1 MADEVEEEEPK
12 KSGIVKIIIFVV
24 AGILLIVVGLGIGY
38 FMFGGEPEPDPSAEV
53 NQIIEG
59 KNTNA
64 KDTEKQKENEE
75 GEVEGEDGLI
85 KKNVKS
91 IPEVDSYET
100 TYFEFP
106 GDFTTNLKAS
116 RKFLQLS
123 VGVSTQY
130 DEKVMEVVDS
140 HQLALRSEILST
152 VSDFTE
158 EDISGSDGKK
168 KLSDRLLTVL
178 NAKLETLKE
187 FPGIEDVYFTAFI
200 LQWFRLFL

>member
-1 MADEVEEEEPK
+1 MAEEVEEEPK
-12 KSGIVKIIIFVV
+12 KSNLLKIIIFVV
-24 AGILLIVVGLGIGY
+24 GGFLLIAVGLGIGY
-38 FMFGGEPEPDPSAEV
+38 FLFGGEPEPDPSAEV

-59 KNTNA
+59 KEA
-64 KDTEKQKENEE
+64 EKKKTEEVENKEGAEE
-75 GEVEGEDGLI
+75 GDDGII
-85 KKNVKS
+85 KKNVKA

-106 GDFTTNLKAS
+106 GDFTTNLKGS
-116 RKFLQLS
+116 RKFLQVS

-152 VSDFTE
+152 ISDFTE
-158 EDISGSDGKK
+158 EDISGSEGKK
-168 KLSDRLLTVL
+168 KLSERLMVVL
-178 NAKLETLKE
+178 NKKLESFDE

-200 LQWFRLFL
+200 LQ

>member
-1 MADEVEEEEPK
+1 MAEEVEEEQK
-12 KSGIVKIIIFVV
+12 KSNLLKIIIFVV
-24 AGILLIVVGLGIGY
+24 GGILLIAVGLGIGY
-38 FMFGGEPEPDPSAEV
+38 FLFGGEPEPDPSAEV

-59 KNTNA
+59 KEA
-64 KDTEKQKENEE
+64 EKKKTEDAENKE
-75 GEVEGEDGLI
+75 GEEEGEDGII
-85 KKNVKS
+85 KKNVKA

-106 GDFTTNLKAS
+106 GDFTTNLKGS
-116 RKFLQLS
+116 RKFLQVS

-130 DEKVMEVVDS
+130 DEQVMEVVDS

-152 VSDFTE
+152 ISDFTE

-168 KLSDRLLTVL
+168 KLSERLMVVL
-178 NAKLETLKE
+178 NKKLESLDE

-200 LQWFRLFL
+200 LQ

>member
-12 KSGIVKIIIFVV
+12 KSGLVKIIIFVV
-24 AGILLIVVGLGIGY
+24 AGILLIVIGLGIGY

-59 KNTNA
+59 KNTKA
-64 KDTEKQKENEE
+64 KENEEQKENEE
-75 GEVEGEDGLI
+75 GEVEGEDGLL
-85 KKNVKS
+85 KKNVKA

-106 GDFTTNLKAS
+106 GDFTTNLKGS

-168 KLSDRLLTVL
+168 KLSDRLLVVL
-178 NAKLETLKE
+178 NTKLETLKE

-200 LQWFRLFL
+200 LQ

>member
-1 MADEVEEEEPK
+1 MAEEVEEEPK
-12 KSGIVKIIIFVV
+12 KSNLLKIIIFVV
-24 AGILLIVVGLGIGY
+24 SGILLVAVGLGIGY
-38 FMFGGEPEPDPSAEV
+38 FLFGGEPEPDPSAEV

-59 KNTNA
+59 KEA
-64 KDTEKQKENEE
+64 EKKKTEDAENEE
-75 GEVEGEDGLI
+75 GEETGEDGII
-85 KKNVKS
+85 KKNVKA

-106 GDFTTNLKAS
+106 GDFTTNLKGS
-116 RKFLQLS
+116 RKFLQVS

-152 VSDFTE
+152 ISDFTE

-168 KLSDRLLTVL
+168 KLSERLIVVL
-178 NAKLETLKE
+178 NKKLESLDE

-200 LQWFRLFL
+200 LQ

>member
-12 KSGIVKIIIFVV
+12 KSGLVKIIIFVV
-24 AGILLIVVGLGIGY
+24 AGILLIAVGLGAGY

-59 KNTNA
+59 KNTKA
-64 KDTEKQKENEE
+64 KEIEEENKNEE
-75 GEVEGEDGLI
+75 GEVDGEDGLI
-85 KKNVKS
+85 KKNVKV

-106 GDFTTNLKAS
+106 GDFTTNLKGS

-152 VSDFTE
+152 VSDFSE

-168 KLSDRLLTVL
+168 KLSDRLLVVL

-200 LQWFRLFL
+200 LQ

>member
-1 MADEVEEEEPK
+1 MADEVEEEPK
-12 KSGIVKIIIFVV
+12 KSNLLKIIIFVV
-24 AGILLIVVGLGIGY
+24 GGILLIAIGLGIGY
-38 FMFGGEPEPDPSAEV
+38 FIFGGEPEPDPSAEV

-59 KNTNA
+59 KEAEKNKT
-64 KDTEKQKENEE
+64 KDVENKEGQE
-75 GEVEGEDGLI
+75 EGEDGII
-85 KKNVKS
+85 KKNVKA

-106 GDFTTNLKAS
+106 GDFTTNLKGS
-116 RKFLQLS
+116 RKFLQVS

-152 VSDFTE
+152 ISDFTE
-158 EDISGSDGKK
+158 EDISGSNGKK
-168 KLSDRLLTVL
+168 KLSDRLMVVL
-178 NAKLETLKE
+178 NKKLESLDE

-200 LQWFRLFL
+200 LQ

>member
-1 MADEVEEEEPK
+1 MAEEVEEEPK
-12 KSGIVKIIIFVV
+12 KSNLLKIIIFVV
-24 AGILLIVVGLGIGY
+24 GGFLLIAVGLGIGY
-38 FMFGGEPEPDPSAEV
+38 FIFGGEPEPDPSAEV

-59 KNTNA
+59 KEA
-64 KDTEKQKENEE
+64 EKKKSEEAENKE
-75 GEVEGEDGLI
+75 GEEEGEDGII
-85 KKNVKS
+85 KKNVKA

-106 GDFTTNLKAS
+106 GDFTTNLKGS
-116 RKFLQLS
+116 RKFLQVS

-152 VSDFTE
+152 ISDFTE

-168 KLSDRLLTVL
+168 KLSDRLMVVL
-178 NAKLETLKE
+178 NKKLESLDE

-200 LQWFRLFL
+200 LQ

>member
-1 MADEVEEEEPK
+1 MAEEVEEEPK
-12 KSGIVKIIIFVV
+12 KSGLIKIIIFVV
-24 AGILLIVVGLGIGY
+24 AGILLIVIGLGIGY
-38 FMFGGEPEPDPSAEV
+38 LMFGGEPEPDPSAEV

-59 KNTNA
+59 KEA
-64 KDTEKQKENEE
+64 EKKEKEDKKDKEE
-75 GEVEGEDGLI
+75 GEVDGEEGII
-85 KKNVKS
+85 KKNVKA

-106 GDFTTNLKAS
+106 GDFTTNLKGS
-116 RKFLQLS
+116 RKFLQVS

-152 VSDFTE
+152 ISDFTE
-158 EDISGSDGKK
+158 TDISGSDGKK
-168 KLSDRLLTVL
+168 KLSERLMVVL
-178 NAKLETLKE
+178 NKKLETLDE

-200 LQWFRLFL
+200 LQ

>member
-1 MADEVEEEEPK
+1 MAEEVEEEQK
-12 KSGIVKIIIFVV
+12 KGGLIKIIIFVV
-24 AGILLIVVGLGIGY
+24 AGIMLIAVGLGIGY
-38 FMFGGEPEPDPSAEV
+38 FIFGGEPEPDPSAEV

-59 KNTNA
+59 KE
-64 KDTEKQKENEE
+64 TEKKEKEESAKKKEGEE
-75 GEVEGEDGLI
+75 GEEGI
-85 KKNVKS
+85 ITKNVKEV
-91 IPEVDSYET
+91 PEVDAYET

-106 GDFTTNLKAS
+106 GDFTTNLKGS
-116 RKFLQLS
+116 RKFLQVS

-152 VSDFTE
+152 ISDFTE

-168 KLSDRLLTVL
+168 KLSDRLMVVL
-178 NAKLETLKE
+178 NKKLETLKE

-200 LQWFRLFL
+200 LQ

>member
-1 MADEVEEEEPK
+1 MADEVEEEPK
-12 KSGIVKIIIFVV
+12 KSNLLKIIIFVV
-24 AGILLIVVGLGIGY
+24 GGFLLVAAGLGIGY
-38 FMFGGEPEPDPSAEV
+38 FLFGGEPEPDPSAEV

-59 KNTNA
+59 KEA
-64 KDTEKQKENEE
+64 EKKKSDDVKDNEGQE
-75 GEVEGEDGLI
+75 EGEDGII
-85 KKNVKS
+85 KKNVKA

-106 GDFTTNLKAS
+106 GDFTTNLKGS
-116 RKFLQLS
+116 RKFLQVS

-152 VSDFTE
+152 ISDFTE

-168 KLSDRLLTVL
+168 KLSERLMVVL
-178 NAKLETLKE
+178 NKKLESLDE

-200 LQWFRLFL
+200 LQ

>member
-1 MADEVEEEEPK
+1 MAEEVEEEPK
-12 KSGIVKIIIFVV
+12 KSNLLKIIIFVV
-24 AGILLIVVGLGIGY
+24 GGILLIAVGLGIGY
-38 FMFGGEPEPDPSAEV
+38 FIFGGEPEPDPSAEV

-59 KNTNA
+59 KE
-64 KDTEKQKENEE
+64 TEKKKTEDSENKE
-75 GEVEGEDGLI
+75 GEEEGEDGII
-85 KKNVKS
+85 KKNVKA

-106 GDFTTNLKAS
+106 GDFTTNLKGS
-116 RKFLQLS
+116 RKFLQVS

-152 VSDFTE
+152 ISDFTE
-158 EDISGSDGKK
+158 EDISGSEGKK
-168 KLSDRLLTVL
+168 KLSERLIAVL
-178 NAKLETLKE
+178 NKKLESLDE

-200 LQWFRLFL
+200 LQ

>member
-1 MADEVEEEEPK
+1 MAEEVEEEPK
-12 KSGIVKIIIFVV
+12 KSNLLKIIIFVV
-24 AGILLIVVGLGIGY
+24 AGLLLIVVGLGIGY
-38 FMFGGEPEPDPSAEV
+38 FIFGGEPEPDPSAEV

-59 KNTNA
+59 KEA
-64 KDTEKQKENEE
+64 VKKEKEESENDKE
-75 GEVEGEDGLI
+75 GEDVGEDGLI
-85 KKNVKS
+85 KKNVKA

-106 GDFTTNLKAS
+106 GDFTTNLKGS
-116 RKFLQLS
+116 RKFLQVS

-168 KLSDRLLTVL
+168 KLSDRLMVVL
-178 NAKLETLKE
+178 NKKLETLNE

-200 LQWFRLFL
+200 LQ

>member
-1 MADEVEEEEPK
+1 MAEEVEEEPK
-12 KSGIVKIIIFVV
+12 KSNLLKIIIFIVG
-24 AGILLIVVGLGIGY
+24 GILLIAVGLGIGY
-38 FMFGGEPEPDPSAEV
+38 FLFGGEPEPDPSAEV

-59 KNTNA
+59 KE
-64 KDTEKQKENEE
+64 TEKKKTEDSESKE
-75 GEVEGEDGLI
+75 GEEEGEDGII
-85 KKNVKS
+85 KKNVKA

-106 GDFTTNLKAS
+106 GDFTTNLKGS
-116 RKFLQLS
+116 RKFLQVS

-152 VSDFTE
+152 ISDFTE
-158 EDISGSDGKK
+158 EDISGSEGKK
-168 KLSDRLLTVL
+168 KLSKRLIEVL
-178 NAKLETLKE
+178 NKKLESFDE

-200 LQWFRLFL
+200 LQ

>member
-1 MADEVEEEEPK
+1 MAEEVEEEPK
-12 KSGIVKIIIFVV
+12 KGNLIKIIIFVV
-24 AGILLIVVGLGIGY
+24 GGFLLIAVGLGIGY
-38 FMFGGEPEPDPSAEV
+38 FLFGGEPEPDPSAEV

-59 KNTNA
+59 KEA
-64 KDTEKQKENEE
+64 EKKKTEVENKE
-75 GEVEGEDGLI
+75 GEEEGEDGII
-85 KKNVKS
+85 KKNVKA

-106 GDFTTNLKAS
+106 GDFTTNLKGS
-116 RKFLQLS
+116 RKFLQVS

-130 DEKVMEVVDS
+130 DEKVMEIVDS

-152 VSDFTE
+152 ISDFTE

-168 KLSDRLLTVL
+168 KLSERLMVVL
-178 NAKLETLKE
+178 NKKLESLDE

-200 LQWFRLFL
+200 LQ

>member
-1 MADEVEEEEPK
+1 MAEEVEEEPK
-12 KSGIVKIIIFVV
+12 KSNLLKIIIFVV
-24 AGILLIVVGLGIGY
+24 AGLLLIVVVLGIGY
-38 FMFGGEPEPDPSAEV
+38 LIFGGEPEPDPSAEV

-59 KNTNA
+59 KE
-64 KDTEKQKENEE
+64 TEKKEKEKSENNEE
-75 GEVEGEDGLI
+75 GEEVGEDGII
-85 KKNVKS
+85 KKNVKA

-106 GDFTTNLKAS
+106 GDFTTNLKGS
-116 RKFLQLS
+116 RKFLQVS

-152 VSDFTE
+152 ISDFTE

-168 KLSDRLLTVL
+168 KLSERLMVVL
-178 NAKLETLKE
+178 NKKLETLKE

-200 LQWFRLFL
+200 LQ

>member
-1 MADEVEEEEPK
+1 MAEEVEEEPK
-12 KSGIVKIIIFVV
+12 KSNLLKIIIFVV
-24 AGILLIVVGLGIGY
+24 GGLLLIAAGLGIGY
-38 FMFGGEPEPDPSAEV
+38 FLFGGEPEPDPSAEV

-59 KNTNA
+59 KEA
-64 KDTEKQKENEE
+64 EKKKTEVENKEGEEE
-75 GEVEGEDGLI
+75 GDDGII
-85 KKNVKS
+85 KKNVKA

-106 GDFTTNLKAS
+106 GDFTTNLKGS
-116 RKFLQLS
+116 RKFLQVS

-152 VSDFTE
+152 ISDFTE

-168 KLSDRLLTVL
+168 KLSERLMVVL
-178 NAKLETLKE
+178 NKKLESLDE

-200 LQWFRLFL
+200 LQ

>member
-1 MADEVEEEEPK
+1 MAEEVEEEPK
-12 KSGIVKIIIFVV
+12 KSGLIKIIIFVV

-38 FMFGGEPEPDPSAEV
+38 LMFGGEPEPDPSAEV

-59 KNTNA
+59 KEAEKKENEDK
-64 KDTEKQKENEE
+64 KDNEE
-75 GEVEGEDGLI
+75 GEVDGEDGII
-85 KKNVKS
+85 KKNVKA

-106 GDFTTNLKAS
+106 GDFTTNLKGS
-116 RKFLQLS
+116 RKFLQVS

-130 DEKVMEVVDS
+130 DEKVMETVDS
-140 HQLALRSEILST
+140 HQLALRSEILAT
-152 VSDFTE
+152 ISDFTE

-168 KLSDRLLTVL
+168 KLSERLMVVL
-178 NAKLETLKE
+178 NKKLELLDE

-200 LQWFRLFL
+200 LQ

>member
-1 MADEVEEEEPK
+1 MAEEVEEEPK
-12 KSGIVKIIIFVV
+12 KSNLLKIIIFLVG
-24 AGILLIVVGLGIGY
+24 GILLIAVGLGIGY
-38 FMFGGEPEPDPSAEV
+38 FLFGGEPEPDPSAEV

-59 KNTNA
+59 KEA
-64 KDTEKQKENEE
+64 EKKKTEDAENKE
-75 GEVEGEDGLI
+75 GEEEGEDGII
-85 KKNVKS
+85 KKNVKA

-106 GDFTTNLKAS
+106 GDFTTNLKGS
-116 RKFLQLS
+116 RKFLQVS

-152 VSDFTE
+152 ISDFTE

-168 KLSDRLLTVL
+168 KLSERLMVVL
-178 NAKLETLKE
+178 NKKLETLDE

-200 LQWFRLFL
+200 LQ

>member
-1 MADEVEEEEPK
+1 MAEEVEEEPK
-12 KSGIVKIIIFVV
+12 KSNLLKIIIFVV
-24 AGILLIVVGLGIGY
+24 SGLLLIVVGLGIGY
-38 FMFGGEPEPDPSAEV
+38 LIFGGEPEVDPSSEV

-59 KNTNA
+59 KASEKKEISENT
-64 KDTEKQKENEE
+64 EE
-75 GEVEGEDGLI
+75 GEEVGEDGII

-106 GDFTTNLKAS
+106 GDFTTNLKGS
-116 RKFLQLS
+116 RKFLQVS

-152 VSDFTE
+152 ISDFTE

-168 KLSDRLLTVL
+168 KLSERLMVVL
-178 NAKLETLKE
+178 NKKLETLNE

-200 LQWFRLFL
+200 LQ

>member
-1 MADEVEEEEPK
+1 MAEEVEEEPK
-12 KSGIVKIIIFVV
+12 KSNLLKIIIFVV
-24 AGILLIVVGLGIGY
+24 GGFLLIAVGLGIGY
-38 FMFGGEPEPDPSAEV
+38 FLFGGEPEPDPSAEV

-59 KNTNA
+59 KEA
-64 KDTEKQKENEE
+64 EKKKTEVENKE
-75 GEVEGEDGLI
+75 GEEEGEDGII
-85 KKNVKS
+85 KKNVKA

-106 GDFTTNLKAS
+106 GDFTTNLKGS
-116 RKFLQLS
+116 RKFLQVS

-152 VSDFTE
+152 ISDFTE

-168 KLSDRLLTVL
+168 KLSERLMVVL
-178 NAKLETLKE
+178 NKKLESLDE

-200 LQWFRLFL
+200 LQ

>member
-1 MADEVEEEEPK
+1 MAEEVEEEPK
-12 KSGIVKIIIFVV
+12 KSNLLKIIIFVV
-24 AGILLIVVGLGIGY
+24 GGILLIAVGLGIGY
-38 FMFGGEPEPDPSAEV
+38 FLFGGEPEPDPSAEV

-59 KNTNA
+59 KEAEKKKTE
-64 KDTEKQKENEE
+64 DTENKE
-75 GEVEGEDGLI
+75 GEDEGEDGII
-85 KKNVKS
+85 KKNVKA

-106 GDFTTNLKAS
+106 GDFTTNLKGS
-116 RKFLQLS
+116 RKFLQVS

-152 VSDFTE
+152 ISDFTE
-158 EDISGSDGKK
+158 EDISGSEGKK
-168 KLSDRLLTVL
+168 KLSERLIVVL
-178 NAKLETLKE
+178 NKKLESLDE

-200 LQWFRLFL
+200 LQ